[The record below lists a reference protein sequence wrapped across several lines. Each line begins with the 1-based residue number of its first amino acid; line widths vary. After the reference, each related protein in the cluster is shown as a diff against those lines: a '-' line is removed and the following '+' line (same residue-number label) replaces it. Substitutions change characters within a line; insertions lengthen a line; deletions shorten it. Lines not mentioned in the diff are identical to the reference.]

1 MTVIEKIEKIA
12 QLSEYNT
19 EMIVAIEELAEL
31 QKAICKVLRNPED
44 EAWVENLHE
53 EIVDVLVVV
62 KILIYYFNINLSE
75 IHVGTHRKLDRT
87 LEQLKFRRL
96 NLEGRNG

>member
-1 MTVIEKIEKIA
+1 MEMTVIEKIEKIT
-12 QLSEYNT
+12 QLSDYTT
-19 EMIVAIEELAEL
+19 EMIVATEELSEL

-44 EAWVENLHE
+44 EEWLENLHE

-62 KILIYYFNINLSE
+62 KILIYYFNVNLSE

-87 LEQLKFRRL
+87 LEQLKFRHL
-96 NLEGRNG
+96 NSEV